1 MDISVHFYKNIALNT
16 NNTILNLINLAD
28 VLNSS
33 KFKIYVLENLA
44 LNSDPKAFEIITDNW
59 GKIISL
65 DNSIFQPYLMIL
77 FWKNLSSN
85 PNIFYLHIVN

>member
-1 MDISVHFYKNIALNT
+1 
-16 NNTILNLINLAD
+16 LINLAD

-59 GKIISL
+59 GKILSL
-65 DNSIFQPYLMIL
+65 DNNIFQPYLMIL